1 MGDEIKEVQGME
13 YDPIEPGANSLNI
26 DPGSKDKSKK
36 SNLHIVLT
44 ALVVFSV
51 FSVSAGIAL
60 YIAKE
65 AELTKRLVV
74 EANLEDMTTEKL
86 ALDEKVAELKTL
98 RQQLEDNL
106 LEGKRTYQM
115 LLEQYDSLLIEKQ
128 ELRDKYS
135 DKMKMVNELKIK
147 IGTAAKENKKITRK
161 LDRALEENDVI
172 KEQLEQI
179 RMAKDALEER
189 IIALNRK
196 RGTHGGGV
204 ALGKIV
210 VEEEPVKEVE
220 ATQQTTPPKMVKLP
234 ESSVSTQGQ
243 VLVVNKEFAFVVVN
257 IGEKDGIKGSE
268 ILDVYRGNQLLGR
281 VQVERIYDTMSSAV
295 ILPEFSKDEIKEGDI
310 VRLI

>member
-13 YDPIEPGANSLNI
+13 YDPIEPGANSPKI
-26 DPGSKDKSKK
+26 DPESKDNAKK

-65 AELTKRLVV
+65 AELTKRIVV
-74 EANLEDMTTEKL
+74 EANLEDMTTEKM
-86 ALDEKVAELKTL
+86 ALDEKVAELKAL

-135 DKMKMVNELKIK
+135 DKMKQVNELKTT
-147 IGTAAKENKKITRK
+147 IGTAAKENKKINRK
-161 LDRALEENDVI
+161 LDRALEENDAI

-196 RGTHGGGV
+196 HSSRGGV
-204 ALGKIV
+204 TLGKIV

-220 ATQQTTPPKMVKLP
+220 AAKQTTSPKVVKLP
-234 ESSVSTQGQ
+234 VTSVSMQGQ

-295 ILPEFSKDEIKEGDI
+295 ILPEFTKDEIKEGDI